1 MSWSEFDAKPQV
13 PDEAENRLRREV
25 SNALEHGPELLKY
38 LLTMVRGASYAPGRT
53 SDQAAFI
60 EGQRD
65 FARKLLQYGGKI
77 YAEENDQENHEE
89 S

>member
-13 PDEAENRLRREV
+13 PDETENRLRREV
-25 SNALEHGPELLKY
+25 SNTLEHSPELLKY
-38 LLTMVRGASYAPGRT
+38 LLTLVRFGSYSHGRT
-53 SDQAAFI
+53 LDQVAFA

-65 FARKLLQYGGKI
+65 LARKLLQYGGKI
-77 YAEENDQENHEE
+77 YAEENSQENREE